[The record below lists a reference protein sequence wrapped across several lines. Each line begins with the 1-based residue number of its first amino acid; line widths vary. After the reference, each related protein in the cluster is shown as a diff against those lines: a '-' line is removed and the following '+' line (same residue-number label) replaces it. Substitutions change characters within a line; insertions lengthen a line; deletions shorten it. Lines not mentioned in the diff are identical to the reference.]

1 MKALAGLQR
10 SWVTLAGRER
20 VLVSL
25 AGAIVVLGLL
35 WALALAPALRTV
47 RTAPAQSDRLDQQLQ
62 DMQVMAASARALQG
76 RPPVRRD
83 DAMRVLQSSLA
94 QRLGGQAQLTPTGD
108 RATVT
113 LSAVAPQMLAQWL
126 GQARSSAR
134 VVVLQARL
142 NRGANGWDGSIVL
155 QLPPE

>member
-10 SWVTLAGRER
+10 SWVTLAARER

-25 AGAIVVLGLL
+25 AGAIVVLALL
-35 WALALAPALRTV
+35 WAVALAPALRTV
-47 RTAPAQSDRLDQQLQ
+47 RTAPAQSERLDQQLQ
-62 DMQVMAASARALQG
+62 SMQAMAASARELQG
-76 RPPVRRD
+76 RPLVRRA
-83 DAMRVLQSSLA
+83 DAMRVLETSLT
-94 QRLGGQAQLTPTGD
+94 QRLAGRAQLTPTGD

-113 LSAVAPQMLAQWL
+113 LSGVAPQMLAQWL
-126 GQARSSAR
+126 GQARSAAR

-142 NRGANGWDGSIVL
+142 SRGANGWNGSIVL